1 MIVAWIQVHQTI
13 KDHRKTY
20 DASDALEIQPAHML
34 GLLVSFWLW
43 AIDNAPAGDLQG
55 ISNRTIARAAG
66 WPEADADCFVESL
79 ETAGWLDS
87 TEDGKLIIH
96 DWLDYA
102 GKLIDQ
108 REAEKQR
115 SRRRRSAAK
124 VDTTDGLSQSDHRT
138 TAGRP
143 PDDQKT
149 IGGRVDKTRVDKTTP
164 DQTNNNT
171 PTSSD
176 VAPKKQ
182 NIQEERFASF
192 WSLYPKKVGK
202 QAALKSWKR
211 IKPDA
216 ELFERILSALEQ
228 AKRSEQWQ
236 RERGRFIP
244 NPTTWLNQGR
254 WDDELEPAENYQ
266 STQRTGGKINTMGVL
281 AGIYAEEDAHDQEG
295 YSTDPGGN
303 YLGIPQP

>member
-1 MIVAWIQVHQTI
+1 MAWIQVHQTI

-34 GLLVSFWLW
+34 GLLVNFWLW
-43 AIDNAPAGDLQG
+43 ALDNAPAGDLQG

-66 WPEADADCFVESL
+66 WPEADADRFVESL
-79 ETAGWLDS
+79 EIAGWIDS
-87 TEDGKLIIH
+87 TEDGNLVIH

-115 SRRRRSAAK
+115 SRKRRAAAK
-124 VDTTDGLSQSDHRT
+124 ADAVDDRPQINRRT
-138 TAGRP
+138 TGGQPA
-143 PDDQKT
+143 DDRQT
-149 IGGRVDKTRVDKTTP
+149 TGGRLDQTRLDYTTP
-164 DQTNNNT
+164 DKIKDNT
-171 PTSSD
+171 PTPSD
-176 VAPKKQ
+176 DAPKKQ
-182 NIQEERFASF
+182 NIQEERFALF

-228 AKRSEQWQ
+228 ARGSEQWQ

-254 WDDELEPAENYQ
+254 WDDELEPAGNYQ
-266 STQRTGGKINTMGVL
+266 NTQRTGGKINTMGVL
-281 AGIYAEEDAHDQEG
+281 AEIYAEEDAHDQEG
-295 YSTDPGGN
+295 DNTDPGGN
-303 YLGIPQP
+303 YLGIS

>member
-1 MIVAWIQVHQTI
+1 MAWIQVHQTI

-20 DASDALEIQPAHML
+20 YASDALDIQPAHML

-43 AIDNAPAGDLQG
+43 ALDNAPAGDLQG

-66 WPEADADCFVESL
+66 WPEADADRFVDSL
-79 ETAGWLDS
+79 ETAGFLD
-87 TEDGKLIIH
+87 TAEDGNLTIH

-108 REAEKQR
+108 RESEKQR
-115 SRRRRSAAK
+115 SRRRRAAARDDASAGRPTN
-124 VDTTDGLSQSDHRT
+124 DRRTTD
-138 TAGRP
+138 GRP
-143 PDDQKT
+143 PDDHQT
-149 IGGRVDKTRVDKTTP
+149 TVGRLDYTRLDYSRPEKIKDTTP
-164 DQTNNNT
+164 T
-171 PTSSD
+171 PSD

-254 WDDELEPAENYQ
+254 WDDELEPAGSYQ
-266 STQRTGGKINTMGVL
+266 STQRTGGKVNTMDVL
-281 AGIYAEEDAHDQEG
+281 AGIYAEEDAHDKEG
-295 YSTDPGGN
+295 DNTDPGGN
-303 YLGIPQP
+303 YLGIS